1 MSNVFKILS
10 IDGGGYRGVYAA
22 HILKRIEEQYGV
34 GWINKFNLIAGT
46 STGAIIAAGLACNF
60 PASKIQSF
68 YKEYG
73 RRIFK
78 KRFFHWLGL
87 FASRYNNKDIE
98 NILRDLYGADRKLGQ
113 IDIPLVLPA
122 SDVGNGCV
130 HVLKSTYDKEFSRDK
145 NRLLYKA
152 VLASCSAPTFFD
164 PYYMDDYLLAD
175 GGLWANNP
183 ALIAAI
189 EAKCRLGQELDNLMI
204 LSIGTGEGKNFY
216 SQANQWWKK
225 LFGWGFFTRWGGQKF
240 IGMLLS
246 LQSQTTTN
254 MIKLLFEPNQIL
266 RINFKSD
273 KTLKLDD
280 PNEYS
285 TLVTLA
291 DNDFKNNSQKIQEF
305 LDYNSGGKN
314 GTG

>member
-1 MSNVFKILS
+1 MDKIFKILA

-22 HILKRIEEQYGV
+22 YILKRIEEEYSV
-34 GWINKFNLIAGT
+34 DWLKSFDLIAGT
-46 STGAIIAAGLACNF
+46 STGAIIAASLACNF
-60 PASKIQSF
+60 TASKVLDF

-73 RRIFK
+73 QRIFK
-78 KRFFHWLGL
+78 KRFLHWFGL
-87 FASRYNNKDIE
+87 FASRYDNKDLE
-98 NILRDLYGADRKLGQ
+98 NILKNLYGDDRKLGQ

-130 HVLKSTYDKEFSRDK
+130 HVLKSSYDKNFSRDP
-145 NRLLYKA
+145 NRLVYKA
-152 VLASCSAPTFFD
+152 VLASCSAPTYFD
-164 PYYMDDYLLAD
+164 PYYMDNFLLAD

-189 EAKCRLGQELDNLMI
+189 EAKRRLGQNMNNLMI

-216 SQANQWWKK
+216 SQSDRWWKK
-225 LFGWGFFTRWGGQKF
+225 FLGWGFLARWGRQKF

-254 MIKLLFEPNQIL
+254 MLKLLFEENQIL

-273 KTLKLDD
+273 KPLKLDA
-280 PNEYS
+280 PNEYDN
-285 TLVTLA
+285 LVSLA
-291 DNDFKNNSQKIQEF
+291 EKDFTNNSQRIQKL
-305 LDYNSGGKN
+305 LDYNMGG
-314 GTG
+314 